1 MRRIEFAVV
10 LIIGLTLLLIDAE
23 AQLARKVPRVGF
35 LIPLSLPDAV
45 SGTPSMRRLPVF
57 TQRMKELGWVEGQA
71 FTIESR
77 FTERDE
83 QKLRNAALELAGLP
97 VDVIVAVSSPAVNAA
112 SAATSTIPIIAI
124 DLETDPVAKGFAAS
138 LARPSKNITG
148 LFLDLPELN
157 GKRLQ
162 LLKELVPKL
171 SRVAVLW
178 DPGLDPTPLKSAEL
192 AARTFSV
199 DLQVTSASRREDL
212 VLALREV
219 KQKHAEA
226 LLVVQSPAFDVY
238 AKDIATLALK
248 YRLPSIGVFNGF
260 ARSSGLMSYG
270 PDLRTLFV
278 QSANY
283 VDRILKGAQAG
294 NLPIERPVRFEFV
307 VNVKTAKALGLT
319 IPQSLL
325 VRADEIIQ

>member
-1 MRRIEFAVV
+1 MR
-10 LIIGLTLLLIDAE
+10 LIGLAVILTINLTLTLIAAE
-23 AQLARKVPRVGF
+23 AQLAKKIWRIGF
-35 LIPLSLPDAV
+35 LIPVSLPDAA
-45 SGTPSMRRLPVF
+45 SRMGRLPAF
-57 TQRMKELGWVEGQA
+57 TERMKELGWPEGRA
-71 FTIESR
+71 FTMESR

-83 QKLRNAALELAGLP
+83 PKLRSAAVDLARLP

-112 SAATSTIPIIAI
+112 TAATVTIPIIAI

-162 LLKELVPKL
+162 LLKEFVPKL

-178 DPGLDPTPLKSAEL
+178 DPSLDPTPLKAAEL

-199 DLQVTSASRREDL
+199 DLHVVSAGRREDFAQ
-212 VLALREV
+212 ALGEATR
-219 KQKHAEA
+219 QHAGA
-226 LLVVQSPAFDVY
+226 LLVVQSPTFDLY
-238 AKDIATLALK
+238 AKDIAALALK
-248 YRLPSIGVFNGF
+248 HRLPSIGLFNGF
-260 ARSSGLMSYG
+260 AKSGGLASYG
-270 PDLRTLFV
+270 PDLRALFA

-283 VDRILKGAQAG
+283 VDRILKGAKAG
-294 NLPIERPVRFEFV
+294 SLPIERPVRFELV
-307 VNVKTAKALGLT
+307 VNVKTANVLGLT
-319 IPQSLL
+319 IPQTIL